1 MSHSPMPL
9 DKKILLDYMDTAE
22 QLDYS
27 KAYPFS
33 APLTPE
39 ADARRFVR
47 EGFTPEDMG
56 MGKPGYAGI
65 VICEEKIR

>member
-9 DKKILLDYMDTAE
+9 EKKVLLDYMDTAE

-27 KAYPFS
+27 KAFPFS

-39 ADARRFVR
+39 AEARRYVR

>member
-1 MSHSPMPL
+1 MARNAVDSLTGKPVNVIGQ
-9 DKKILLDYMDTAE
+9 DFDVR
-22 QLDYS
+22 
-27 KAYPFS
+27 AYLERPVGD
-33 APLTPE
+33 LRE
-39 ADARRFVR
+39 VR